1 MAQKL
6 AIICFDR
13 IYLVHPYAGATP
25 MKPFLTH
32 FLVWMLVSS
41 VGIRGNTTCPLTL
54 TTNPA
59 ELARI
64 YGEIAILVLKILST

>member
-1 MAQKL
+1 
-6 AIICFDR
+6 
-13 IYLVHPYAGATP
+13 

-41 VGIRGNTTCPLTL
+41 VGIRGNTTCPLAP

-64 YGEIAILVLKILST
+64 YGEITILVLKMLSQ